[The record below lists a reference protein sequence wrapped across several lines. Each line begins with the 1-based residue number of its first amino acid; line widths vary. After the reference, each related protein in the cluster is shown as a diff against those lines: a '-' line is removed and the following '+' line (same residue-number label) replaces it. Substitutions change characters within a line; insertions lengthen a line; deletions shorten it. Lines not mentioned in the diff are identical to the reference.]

1 VPPGESAFETR
12 SRGRRYTRDCLG
24 AQVLGHLLNILM
36 MARLERR
43 TEILRMQI
51 ADQRNPPV
59 PERQA
64 VIKQSERRMRI
75 MLLART
81 MR

>member
-1 VPPGESAFETR
+1 
-12 SRGRRYTRDCLG
+12 
-24 AQVLGHLLNILM
+24 M

-51 ADQRNPPV
+51 ADQRNSPM

-64 VIKQSERRMRI
+64 AIKQRERGMRI
-75 MLLART
+75 MLLARKL
-81 MR
+81 RKSGGLNARRRHGRFSA

>member
-1 VPPGESAFETR
+1 
-12 SRGRRYTRDCLG
+12 
-24 AQVLGHLLNILM
+24 M

-43 TEILRMQI
+43 TQILRMQI

-59 PERQA
+59 PEREA
-64 VIKQSERRMRI
+64 VIKQSERCMGI

-81 MR
+81 M